1 MNLEINNLNEI
12 IVKVNEGSGIVLKF
26 EADKKCYILTAY
38 HNIETS
44 IENEENLELFS
55 DNNKRYNIIG
65 EYFYDKKND
74 FALLEVDYIN
84 KNIPIVQYNNHILPD
99 DKIIF
104 MGYPDKGEGKRKDLS
119 GKVNEWNSTKTA
131 IKVTDENI
139 QGSFIRKEK
148 TNEVIVG
155 FSGSGVF
162 KKDGQKLSLIGILKS
177 LPEEDFDYKE
187 ISCVPIREIENFLN
201 KNIKK
206 SKKDNTITEVINL
219 KNGKS
224 FTLEFVKVKLE
235 DDKTLYVGKYPVTFE
250 EYDMFCEETNKEKPK
265 SYSFEFP
272 RENYPVV
279 NVSWDDAISY
289 CDWLIN
295 KSNDFKYTLP
305 SSQIWDKIA
314 KLNKIEKS
322 KLDDYIWHKKN
333 TQTINRVGMK
343 KAGLL
348 GIHDM
353 YGNIWEWCLDNN
365 EEDEY
370 KIIMGNSF
378 NASFFTFDKDSF
390 VDSYLQNESKA
401 LLGFRII
408 KIRKYIKVNTL

>member
-1 MNLEINNLNEI
+1 MILEINNLNEI

-206 SKKDNTITEVINL
+206 SKKDNTIKEVINL
-219 KNGKS
+219 KNGKLL
-224 FTLEFVKVKLE
+224 TLEFIKVELE
-235 DDKTLYVGKYPVTFE
+235 NDKTLYVGKYPVTFE
-250 EYDMFCEETNKEKPK
+250 EYDRFCEEKNKKKINKYIEKEARDK
-265 SYSFEFP
+265 SYVVKVTLEEAIGYCEWLSEKSI
-272 RENYPVV
+272 NYR
-279 NVSWDDAISY
+279 
-289 CDWLIN
+289 
-295 KSNDFKYTLP
+295 LP
-305 SSQIWDKIA
+305 MSEEWEVFIKDVILTNIQEIC
-314 KLNKIEKS
+314 LNKCVKG
-322 KLDDYIWHKKN
+322 IWNNIDLEENIKYSEDI
-333 TQTINRVGMK
+333 T
-343 KAGLL
+343 LL
-348 GIHDM
+348 PLK
-353 YGNIWEWCLDNN
+353 E
-365 EEDEY
+365 
-370 KIIMGNSF
+370 
-378 NASFFTFDKDSF
+378 
-390 VDSYLQNESKA
+390 V
-401 LLGFRII
+401 GFRVVYEI
-408 KIRKYIKVNTL
+408 L